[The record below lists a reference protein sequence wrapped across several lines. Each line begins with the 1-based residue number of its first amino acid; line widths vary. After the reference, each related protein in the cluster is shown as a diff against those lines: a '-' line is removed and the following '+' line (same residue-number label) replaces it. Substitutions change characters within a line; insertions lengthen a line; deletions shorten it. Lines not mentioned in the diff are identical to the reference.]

1 MHRLAVWQLGRVE
14 YADGLRLQK
23 LFGDARARDLVPDSL
38 LLLEHPPV
46 LTLGRG
52 AKRKNIV
59 AEAAQLSAQGVE
71 VFETDR
77 GGDVTYHGPG
87 QVVGYPIFRLPPDRH
102 DVRRYVRDLEEAM
115 IRALRPFGIQAERV
129 AKWPGVWVAGGGAKQ
144 PEKIGAIGVH
154 LSRWQT
160 SHGFALN
167 VNTDLSHFGLIVP
180 CGISDGGVTSMERQL
195 SRTVDIAAVEREL
208 ARSFGEV
215 FEGDVDMHRPA
226 MRTISVAV
234 VRSEPSGARI
244 LLLRRVPNR
253 GAFWQIVTGRLEPG
267 ESPERAAAR
276 EVLEETGQ
284 QLTVVPLGYRHA
296 FGFGDELPPV
306 VAEEEA
312 FAALSLNAQVRLDAA
327 EHDAFC
333 WLSLEEAM
341 AKLPFEGL
349 RRAVRLAARRQQ
361 GV

>member
-38 LLLEHPPV
+38 LLLEHSPV

-52 AKRKNIV
+52 AKRQNIV
-59 AEAAQLSAQGVE
+59 AGAAQLSAHGVE

-115 IRALRPFGIQAERV
+115 IRALRPFGIEAERV
-129 AKWPGVWVAGGGAKQ
+129 VKWPGVWVAAAGSGR

-167 VNTDLSHFGLIVP
+167 VNTELSHFALIVP
-180 CGISDGGVTSMERQL
+180 CGITDGGVTSMQQQL
-195 SRTVDIAAVEREL
+195 SRPVDIAAVEGEL
-208 ARSFGEV
+208 ARSFGAV
-215 FEGDVDMHRPA
+215 FEADVEIHRPA

-234 VRSEPSGARI
+234 VRSEPGGARV

-267 ESPERAAAR
+267 ESPAEAAAR

-284 QLTVVPLGYRHA
+284 SLPVVPLGYRHA
-296 FGFGDELPPV
+296 FGLGDELPPLV
-306 VAEEEA
+306 VEEEA
-312 FAALSLNAQVRLDAA
+312 FAAAWSGGADPRLNAA

-333 WLSLEEAM
+333 WLTVEEAV

-349 RRAVRLAARRQQ
+349 RRAVRLAAHPQ
-361 GV
+361 

>member
-23 LFGDARARDLVPDSL
+23 LFGDGRARDLVPDSL

-52 AKRKNIV
+52 AKWKNIV
-59 AEAAQLSAQGVE
+59 ADGAQLSAQGVE
-71 VFETDR
+71 IFETDR

-87 QVVGYPIFRLPPDRH
+87 QVVGYPIFRLPADRH
-102 DVRRYVRDLEEAM
+102 DVRRYVRDLEETM
-115 IRALRPFGIQAERV
+115 IRALRPFGIEGERV
-129 AKWPGVWVAGGGAKQ
+129 AKWPGVWVAGGGDNR

-195 SRTVDIAAVEREL
+195 SRPVDIAAVEGEL
-208 ARSFGEV
+208 AKSFGEV
-215 FEGDVDMHRPA
+215 FDGDVEMHRPA

-234 VRSEPSGARI
+234 VRSEPTGPRI
-244 LLLRRVPNR
+244 LLLRRVPSR

-267 ESPERAAAR
+267 EASEKAAAR

-284 QLTVVPLGYRHA
+284 VLPVVPLGYRHA
-296 FGFGDELPPV
+296 FGFGDELPPLV
-306 VAEEEA
+306 VEEEA
-312 FAALSLNAQVRLDAA
+312 FAAFSGSAEVRLDAT

-333 WLSLEEAM
+333 WLTAEEAT

-349 RRAVRLAARRQQ
+349 RRAVRLAARQR
-361 GV
+361 

>member
-52 AKRKNIV
+52 AKRQNIV
-59 AEAAQLSAQGVE
+59 ADAAQLSAQGVDI
-71 VFETDR
+71 FETDR

-102 DVRRYVRDLEEAM
+102 DVRRYVRDLEEGM
-115 IRALRPFGIQAERV
+115 IRALRPFGIVAQRV
-129 AKWPGVWVAGGGAKQ
+129 AKWPGVWVAGGGVNR

-195 SRTVDIAAVEREL
+195 SRPVDIAAVEREL
-208 ARSFGEV
+208 GRSFGEV
-215 FEGDVDMHRPA
+215 FDGDVEIHRPA
-226 MRTISVAV
+226 MRTISVAG
-234 VRSEPSGARI
+234 VRSEPGGARV

-267 ESPERAAAR
+267 ESPSEAAAR
-276 EVLEETGQ
+276 ELLEETGQ
-284 QLTVVPLGYRHA
+284 SLPVVPLGYRHA
-296 FGFGDELPPV
+296 FALGDELPPV
-306 VAEEEA
+306 VVEEEA
-312 FAALSLNAQVRLDAA
+312 FAAAFSGGADVRLNEA

-333 WLSLEEAM
+333 WLTVEEAT

-349 RRAVRLAARRQQ
+349 RRAVRLAAAQQ
-361 GV
+361 